1 MSSKVS
7 KKNRFQLKKP
17 ELSER
22 NQKLKEE
29 LAAAPPQRNVM
40 EGFTKWRMITYAWL
54 IFLPPYGLYR
64 VWSKESTFTRPERV
78 VWTFMMIVYMLRF
91 LWVILLS

>member
-7 KKNRFQLKKP
+7 KKKTA
-17 ELSER
+17 LSER

-29 LAAAPPQRNVM
+29 LQAMPRQRNVL
-40 EGFTKWRMITYAWL
+40 EGFTKWRMITYAWI

-64 VWSKESTFTRPERV
+64 IWSEESTFVRSEKV
-78 VWTFMMIVYMLRF
+78 MWTFMIIVYVLQFFR
-91 LWVILLS
+91 LILFS